1 MWILHEQTVN
11 STKNVNLKASF
22 TAKWVPNGTNVYLV
36 DIFRGVAV
44 GRMRVP
50 LCCSLFNRCDPHIRF
65 NRPINLQAVISCWH
79 LVENINV
86 AKTKQQAGYLC
97 RLSRGNDNF
106 FTTGSSAH
114 HLTSCGQKLLWEGKN
129 IFPSLFLLPQIFV
142 EAHRFVKLTNRNN
155 FTPAFSCRWPQ
166 LKVP

>member
-1 MWILHEQTVN
+1 MVKQCEFQ
-11 STKNVNLKASF
+11 SNVSF
-22 TAKWVPNGTNVYLV
+22 TAKWIPNRTNVNLV

-44 GRMRVP
+44 GRMRLP
-50 LCCSLFNRCDPHIRF
+50 LCCSLFNRCNPHIRF
-65 NRPINLQAVISCWH
+65 NQPINLQAAILLTFGWKYQFS
-79 LVENINV
+79 NI
-86 AKTKQQAGYLC
+86 KQQAGYLC
-97 RLSRGNDNF
+97 SPSRGNDNF
-106 FTTGSSAH
+106 FFSSGSSAH
-114 HLTSCGQKLLWEGKN
+114 HLTSCGQRLLWEGKN